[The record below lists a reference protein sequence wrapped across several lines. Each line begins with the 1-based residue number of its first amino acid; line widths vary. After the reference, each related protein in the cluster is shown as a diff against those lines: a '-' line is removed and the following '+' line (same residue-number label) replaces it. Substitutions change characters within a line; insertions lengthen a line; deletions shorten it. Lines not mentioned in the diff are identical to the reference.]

1 MVIGM
6 RFAVYLFSCKM
17 PVNDLPV
24 ETPNGPV
31 VETAAMLLANPE
43 IRSSGQ
49 SLEDIWKLAEEIV
62 AKRQSASDKS
72 HVLAGSTA
80 PNSRDGSNSGAAS
93 GRPPLSSPMNT
104 PPMSNIE
111 AEPFAPISVMAPST
125 DGQSPPNPTYAMP
138 SANHSYTAAVP
149 PPHQPVNV
157 SRPVRGITASHKPG
171 LASSSARQRRRSQP
185 NVSNAITMD
194 SSDPRTTLML
204 KNIPNKY
211 SRQLLVNEVMARM
224 PVGSFD
230 FVYMPIDFRSR
241 CNFGYAFVNVTD
253 PKYTRMFF
261 NAFKNSRLPGV
272 KSSKVCEVVYA
283 RVQGLQAN
291 VNRLINSPILDCTP
305 EDDDDALP
313 LVFGD
318 HNEQIPFK
326 RLAQMRRERQMQLR
340 AGKRQQHHLKQ
351 PTTIAEDSQLPA
363 MGAGPAPQVS
373 PSSGGTNDTWVP
385 TISSVPSGP
394 GLESLLWDT
403 MPLEDNSS
411 FVSAP
416 TLLFGANGGQ
426 YNGMSTMTGTSARL
440 VEEEQGDHHTNMLQS
455 PDWQPCDTDRLVLD
469 SLNMLSLE

>member
-1 MVIGM
+1 
-6 RFAVYLFSCKM
+6 M

-24 ETPNGPV
+24 ESPNGPV

-72 HVLAGSTA
+72 HVPAGSTA
-80 PNSRDGSNSGAAS
+80 PNSRDGSNNGAAS

-104 PPMSNIE
+104 PPGLPMGNIE

-253 PKYTRMFF
+253 P
-261 NAFKNSRLPGV
+261 
-272 KSSKVCEVVYA
+272 E
-283 RVQGLQAN
+283 AN

-351 PTTIAEDSQLPA
+351 PTTIAEDSQLPP

>member
-1 MVIGM
+1 
-6 RFAVYLFSCKM
+6 
-17 PVNDLPV
+17 
-24 ETPNGPV
+24 
-31 VETAAMLLANPE
+31 
-43 IRSSGQ
+43 
-49 SLEDIWKLAEEIV
+49 
-62 AKRQSASDKS
+62 
-72 HVLAGSTA
+72 
-80 PNSRDGSNSGAAS
+80 
-93 GRPPLSSPMNT
+93 
-104 PPMSNIE
+104 
-111 AEPFAPISVMAPST
+111 
-125 DGQSPPNPTYAMP
+125 
-138 SANHSYTAAVP
+138 
-149 PPHQPVNV
+149 
-157 SRPVRGITASHKPG
+157 
-171 LASSSARQRRRSQP
+171 
-185 NVSNAITMD
+185 MD
-194 SSDPRTTLML
+194 PSDPRTTLML

-211 SRQLLVNEVMARM
+211 TRQLLVNEVMARM

-241 CNFGYAFVNVTD
+241 CNFGYAFVNVTE
-253 PKYTRMFF
+253 PKYTHMFF

-305 EDDDDALP
+305 ADDDDALP

-326 RLAQMRRERQMQLR
+326 KLAQMRRERQMQIR
-340 AGKRQQHHLKQ
+340 SGKRGHHAKQ
-351 PTTIAEDSQLPA
+351 PTTIHENSQLPA
-363 MGAGPAPQVS
+363 TTSTAS
-373 PSSGGTNDTWVP
+373 DTWVP

-403 MPLEDNSS
+403 MPLDDTSS

-426 YNGMSTMTGTSARL
+426 YGGISSMTGTSARL
-440 VEEEQGDHHTNMLQS
+440 VEEEQGDHHNNMLQS

>member
-1 MVIGM
+1 
-6 RFAVYLFSCKM
+6 M
-17 PVNDLPV
+17 PVNDDVPADS
-24 ETPNGPV
+24 PNGPV

-62 AKRQSASDKS
+62 AKRQNGRG
-72 HVLAGSTA
+72 V
-80 PNSRDGSNSGAAS
+80 PPRAS
-93 GRPPLSSPMNT
+93 GDHHTSPTVAPSIDSNGITGQTSSALG
-104 PPMSNIE
+104 SGIE
-111 AEPFAPISVMAPST
+111 AEPFAPISVMG
-125 DGQSPPNPTYAMP
+125 DGQQGGMPTSSSSYTVG
-138 SANHSYTAAVP
+138 NHSSSYATGANALHP
-149 PPHQPVNV
+149 PLVTNRTP
-157 SRPVRGITASHKPG
+157 RGITASHKPG

-185 NVSNAITMD
+185 NVSNTITMD
-194 SSDPRTTLML
+194 STDPRTTLML

-211 SRQLLVNEVMARM
+211 SRQLLVDEVMARM

-253 PKYTRMFF
+253 PKYTRTFF

-313 LVFGD
+313 LVFGE

-326 RLAQMRRERQMQLR
+326 KLAQMRRERQQQLR
-340 AGKRQQHHLKQ
+340 ATKRQQQQHHHPKQ
-351 PTTIAEDSQLPA
+351 QLQQPTIAEDSQ
-363 MGAGPAPQVS
+363 MAPMQS
-373 PSSGGTNDTWVP
+373 AASPPPPPPPSSVGGASDTWVP
-385 TISSVPSGP
+385 TISSVPTGP

-403 MPLEDNSS
+403 MPLDDTSS

-426 YNGMSTMTGTSARL
+426 YGGLSTMTGTSAKL
-440 VEEEQGDHHTNMLQS
+440 VEEEQGDHHKNMLQS

>member
-1 MVIGM
+1 
-6 RFAVYLFSCKM
+6 
-17 PVNDLPV
+17 
-24 ETPNGPV
+24 
-31 VETAAMLLANPE
+31 
-43 IRSSGQ
+43 
-49 SLEDIWKLAEEIV
+49 
-62 AKRQSASDKS
+62 
-72 HVLAGSTA
+72 
-80 PNSRDGSNSGAAS
+80 
-93 GRPPLSSPMNT
+93 
-104 PPMSNIE
+104 
-111 AEPFAPISVMAPST
+111 
-125 DGQSPPNPTYAMP
+125 
-138 SANHSYTAAVP
+138 
-149 PPHQPVNV
+149 
-157 SRPVRGITASHKPG
+157 
-171 LASSSARQRRRSQP
+171 
-185 NVSNAITMD
+185 MD
-194 SSDPRTTLML
+194 SSDLRTTLML

-211 SRQLLVNEVMARM
+211 TRQLLVNEVMARM

-253 PKYTRMFF
+253 PKFTHMFF

-326 RLAQMRRERQMQLR
+326 KLAQMRRERQVQMR
-340 AGKRQQHHLKQ
+340 GAGKRGQHHLKQ
-351 PTTIAEDSQLPA
+351 PTTIAEGSPLPPVPTA
-363 MGAGPAPQVS
+363 PAAPQIPTA
-373 PSSGGTNDTWVP
+373 PSDTWVP
-385 TISSVPSGP
+385 TISSVPTGP

-403 MPLEDNSS
+403 MPLDDNSS

-426 YNGMSTMTGTSARL
+426 YGGMSTMTGTSARL
-440 VEEEQGDHHTNMLQS
+440 VEEEQGDHHKNMLQS